1 MDPFYWIQ
9 EGNMSETHPGG
20 YARKHPPSAVLEE
33 RLAAALKEKIK
44 DGHISCAAAH
54 GVAQRLECSPADIG
68 QALDLMEVRLSRC
81 QLGLFG
87 YHPEKRIVKKADKW
101 DDGLEADIR
110 AALKD
115 GRLPCQ
121 DAWAIADRWQVSRLT
136 AANVCEALGI
146 KVRPCQL
153 GAF

>member
-1 MDPFYWIQ
+1 
-9 EGNMSETHPGG
+9 MSKPPGAS
-20 YARKHPPSAVLEE
+20 YASKHPASAVLEA

-54 GVAQRLECSPADIG
+54 GVAERLACSPADIG

-87 YHPEKRIVKKADKW
+87 YHPENRIVKKADEW
-101 DDGLEADIR
+101 DAGLEADIR
-110 AALKD
+110 AALRD

-121 DAWAIADRWQVSRLT
+121 DAWAIARRWQVSRQSV
-136 AANVCEALGI
+136 ANVCEALAI

>member
-1 MDPFYWIQ
+1 
-9 EGNMSETHPGG
+9 MSKSPREG
-20 YARKHPPSAVLEE
+20 YASKHPSSAVLEE
-33 RLAAALKEKIK
+33 RLATALEKKIR

-54 GVAQRLECSPADIG
+54 SVAERLACAPADIG
-68 QALDLMEVRLSRC
+68 QSLDLMEVRLSRC

-101 DDGLEADIR
+101 DHELEADIR
-110 AALKD
+110 AALTD

-121 DAWAIADRWQVSRLT
+121 EAWAIAHRRQVSRL
-136 AANVCEALGI
+136 AVANVCEALGI